1 MTSFAA
7 DVSVTAN
14 NADEISIERFPS
26 QNIGY
31 YTPQNSLTGSISAL
45 QLLYE
50 GGSDEISLDL
60 PLNHGVK
67 WKKKKMDDRHDLF
80 SDLIDDDEM
89 NEWDDS
95 DYCIIRNDKET
106 NDGWM
111 VISDN

>member
-1 MTSFAA
+1 MTSFVI

-14 NADEISIERFPS
+14 NANETSIERFPS
-26 QNIGY
+26 QNIVY
-31 YTPQNSLTGSISAL
+31 YTPQNSLTGIISAL

-60 PLNHGVK
+60 PIKHGVK
-67 WKKKKMDDRHDLF
+67 WKRTIYDRHDLF

-89 NEWDDS
+89 NEWEDS
-95 DYCIIRNDKET
+95 DYCIISDEKET
-106 NDGWM
+106 YDGWM